1 MGTAA
6 VSNNAHVLNFTGK
19 AIAALPRDVRAA
31 PGRAAVHRRA
41 DEPSVLRLHRVLR
54 ASRDHHRL
62 RRRPVLPGRAGV
74 APRDGRVPRAHD
86 ACVELDSRRRTS
98 TAFTDVVAGSLFAGH
113 IEAMRTDG
121 ITSGCTATTY
131 CPESSVTRAQMAVFI
146 LRARCG
152 AGYVPN
158 HAGIA
163 DVRGRSALASVR
175 GLHREDVLARHHRR
189 LRDRAVA
196 LLPRCCR

>member
-19 AIAALPRDVRAA
+19 AIAAYRGTSGLHPVAQRFTDVPANHA
-31 PGRAAVHRRA
+31 FYGYIEFFAQAEITTGCSAGLYCPDGTVSRRA
-41 DEPSVLRLHRVLR
+41 MAAFLERTMR
-54 ASRDHHRL
+54 ASNWT
-62 RRRPVLPGRAGV
+62 PP
-74 APRDGRVPRAHD
+74 
-86 ACVELDSRRRTS
+86 TNS
-98 TAFTDVVAGSLFAGH
+98 TAFTDVAAGSLFAGH

-158 HAGIA
+158 TPARFRSRTSRSRI
-163 DVRGRSALASVR
+163 RSWPTSKRCTRSA
-175 GLHREDVLARHHRR
+175 
-189 LRDRAVA
+189 
-196 LLPRCCR
+196 